1 MDSENITP
9 IRKQYLE
16 IKKDHPDAIVFFRLG
31 DFYETFD
38 QDAEITSKELD
49 IVLTSRNVAKGQRI
63 PMAGIPFHAAD
74 SYISKLI
81 NKGFHIAIC
90 EQIGDQPQKGL
101 FPRKVVRVVTP
112 GTLIESGLIRNES
125 NNYLV
130 SVITDTSKA
139 GFAYLDMSTG
149 EFSVT
154 EIILDNSYNK
164 VFAEISRLQPSEIIL
179 PESST
184 LPIENKYFITKLPDW
199 KYEIG
204 RCEQFL
210 MNHFGV
216 SSINGFGLENK
227 PFAICAAGSILNYIK
242 DSEPSS
248 INLFNNLKVYSL
260 GDFMILDDSTRR
272 NLELTETIRGGN
284 EKGSLLQIIDKTTT
298 SMGKRLIRNWINQ
311 PLIDSK
317 SINNRLN
324 ALDYFFNNG
333 LLRAEIFS
341 ILKSISDME
350 RIINRVISS
359 HAQPRDL
366 VALRFSLGQIPKIAE
381 LLNHGYELITQ
392 LTAPH
397 CSCDAEYK
405 LLKESIVEEPPATIQ
420 HIGVICTGYSDE
432 LDNILAATKNSREW
446 IANLENSERART
458 GIKTLKV
465 GYNKVYGY
473 FIDVTKSFLS
483 QVPSEY
489 IRKQTLVNAERF
501 ITPELKEY
509 ETIVLNAEERIR
521 EVENRLYREVC
532 QILANSAEKILKTS
546 RFIAVLDVIV
556 SFAQIALENKFK
568 RPVIFNDN
576 RLVIKDG
583 RHPVVERTQIQVSF
597 VPNDTNFNVDEIIHI
612 ITGPNMSGK
621 STYLR
626 QVALITLLAQIG
638 CFVPAESA
646 EIGIVD
652 RIFTRIGAQDE
663 IHAGQSTFMV
673 EMTEMANILHNA
685 TNNSLL
691 VLDEIGRGTSTY
703 DGLSIAWA
711 VLEYIHNHPNLR
723 AKTLFATHYHE
734 LIKLPEILP
743 KIKNYNIAVN
753 ETGKQVVFLH
763 KIIEGGA
770 DKSYGIHVA
779 QLAGIPSAVIQRANY
794 ILEKLQN
801 EGRTIEVKN
810 VHPSAQLPIFPAIH
824 PVLEELKELDLNNL
838 NPIDAL
844 NKLFEWQKEIKQ

>member
-1 MDSENITP
+1 MASENITP

-16 IKKDHPDAIVFFRLG
+16 IKREYPDTIVFFRLG

-38 QDAEITSKELD
+38 QDAETTSKELD

-63 PMAGIPFHAAD
+63 PMAGIPYHAAD
-74 SYISKLI
+74 NYISKLI
-81 NKGFHIAIC
+81 NKGYHIAIC
-90 EQIGDQPQKGL
+90 EQIGDQPEKGL

-112 GTLIESGLIRNES
+112 GTLIESGLIKNES

-130 SVITDTSKA
+130 SVITDTSNA

-149 EFSVT
+149 DFLVT
-154 EIILDNSYNK
+154 EIPLDNSYNK
-164 VFAEISRLQPSEIIL
+164 VFAEISRLHPSEIIL

-184 LPIENKYFITKLPDW
+184 LPTENKYFLTKLPDW
-199 KYEIG
+199 KFEIG

-210 MNHFGV
+210 LNHFEV
-216 SSINGFGLENK
+216 SSLNGFGLENK
-227 PFAICAAGSILNYIK
+227 PLAISAAGSILNYVR

-284 EKGSLLQIIDKTTT
+284 EKGSLLQVIDKTTT
-298 SMGKRLIRNWINQ
+298 PMGKRLIRNWINQ

-324 ALDYFFNNG
+324 AVDYFYNNG
-333 LLRAEIFS
+333 LLRAELFA

-350 RIINRVISS
+350 RIINRIISN

-381 LLNHGYELITQ
+381 LISQCQELITQ
-392 LTAPH
+392 ITT
-397 CSCDAEYK
+397 SFGTCDEEYK

-420 HIGVICTGYSDE
+420 HLGVIRPGFSEE
-432 LDNILAATKNSREW
+432 LDNILMATKNSREW
-446 IANLENSERART
+446 IANLESTERART
-458 GIKTLKV
+458 GLKTLKV

-473 FIDVTKSFLS
+473 FLEVTKSFLDH
-483 QVPSEY
+483 VPPEY
-489 IRKQTLVNAERF
+489 IRKQTLVNAERY
-501 ITPELKEY
+501 ITSELKEY
-509 ETIVLNAEERIR
+509 ETLVLNAEDRIR
-521 EVENRLYREVC
+521 EVENRLYQEIC
-532 QILANSAEKILKTS
+532 HILSNSAEKILQTS

-556 SFAQIALENKFK
+556 SFAQVALENKYK
-568 RPVIFNDN
+568 RPVFFNDN

-583 RHPVVERTQIQVSF
+583 RHPVVERTQNQISF
-597 VPNDTNFNVDEIIHI
+597 VPNDSYFTDNEIIHI

-626 QVALITLLAQIG
+626 QVALITLMAQIG

-646 EIGIVD
+646 EIDIVD

-685 TNNSLL
+685 TENSLL
-691 VLDEIGRGTSTY
+691 ILDEIGRGTSTY

-711 VLEYIHNHPNLR
+711 VLEYIHNHPKLR

-734 LIKLPEILP
+734 LTKLPEILP

-753 ETGKQVVFLH
+753 ETGKRVVFLH

-779 QLAGIPSAVIQRANY
+779 QLAGIPPAVIQRANY
-794 ILEKLQN
+794 ILDKLQN
-801 EGRTIEVKN
+801 EAGVIEVKN
-810 VHPSAQLPIFPAIH
+810 VHPTAQIPLFPAVH
-824 PVLEELKELDLNNL
+824 PILEELKELDINNL

-844 NKLFEWQKEIKQ
+844 NKLFEWQKDIKQ

>member
-1 MDSENITP
+1 MDSENNTP

-16 IKKDHPDAIVFFRLG
+16 IKKDHPDEIVFFRLG

-74 SYISKLI
+74 NYISKLI
-81 NKGFHIAIC
+81 NKGYHIAIC
-90 EQIGDQPQKGL
+90 EQVGDQPDKGL
-101 FPRKVVRVVTP
+101 FSRKVVRIVTP
-112 GTLIESGLIRNES
+112 GTLIESGLIKTES

-130 SVITDTSKA
+130 SIITDTNKA

-154 EIILDNSYNK
+154 EIPLDNSYNK
-164 VFAEISRLQPSEIIL
+164 LFAEISRLHPSEIL
-179 PESST
+179 VPESST
-184 LPIENKYFITKLPDW
+184 IPLDNKFFITKLPDW
-199 KYEIG
+199 KFEIG
-204 RCEQFL
+204 RCEQFII
-210 MNHFGV
+210 NHFEV
-216 SSINGFGLENK
+216 SNVNGFGLENK
-227 PFAICAAGSILNYIK
+227 PFAISAAGSILNYVK
-242 DSEPSS
+242 DNEPLSL
-248 INLFNNLKVYSL
+248 NLFTNLKVYSL

-272 NLELTETIRGGN
+272 NLELTETLRGGN
-284 EKGSLLQIIDKTTT
+284 EKGSLLQIIDKTST

-317 SINNRLN
+317 NISDRLN
-324 ALDYFFNNG
+324 ALDYFYNDG

-366 VALRFSLGQIPKIAE
+366 VALRFSFGQIPKIAE
-381 LLNHGYELITQ
+381 LLRQGSELITQ
-392 LTAPH
+392 LTTPY
-397 CSCDAEYK
+397 SPCDAEYK
-405 LLKESIVEEPPATIQ
+405 LLEESIVEEPPATIQ
-420 HIGVICTGYSDE
+420 HSGVIRPGYSDE

-446 IANLENSERART
+446 IANLENSERSRT
-458 GIKTLKV
+458 GIKSLKV

-473 FIDVTKSFLS
+473 FIEVTKSFLS
-483 QVPSEY
+483 QVPPEY

-521 EVENRLYREVC
+521 EVENRLFQGVC
-532 QILANSAEKILKTS
+532 QILAKSAENILRTS
-546 RFIAVLDVIV
+546 QFIAVLDVIV
-556 SFAQIALENKFK
+556 SFAQISLENKYN
-568 RPVIFNDN
+568 RPEIFNDT
-576 RLVIKDG
+576 RLIIKGG
-583 RHPVVERTQIQVSF
+583 RHPVVERTQFQISY
-597 VPNDTNFNVDEIIHI
+597 VPNDTNFNVEEIIHI

-626 QVALITLLAQIG
+626 QVALITLMAQIG

-646 EIGIVD
+646 QIGIID

-673 EMTEMANILHNA
+673 EMIEMANILHNA

-691 VLDEIGRGTSTY
+691 ILDEIGRGTSTY

-734 LIKLPEILP
+734 LIKLAEILP

-763 KIIEGGA
+763 KIIEGGT

-779 QLAGIPSAVIQRANY
+779 QLAGIPPAVIQRANY
-794 ILEKLQN
+794 LLEKLQS
-801 EGRTIEVKN
+801 EAGAIELKN
-810 VHPSAQLPIFPAIH
+810 VHPSAQIPLFPVIH
-824 PVLEELKELDLNNL
+824 PILDELKELDLNNL

-844 NKLFEWQKEIKQ
+844 NILFKWKKEIK